1 MLLQK
6 SSLSLSLTLL
16 FLSIFTS
23 TVNAQT
29 AFSKNQVNFT
39 TNTAKDLLAQTE
51 ETAAPEVITFG
62 PRVGAGYTTEGAG
75 YNPYGSFDIFFPIL
89 QNPGRSLT
97 FIEGKMLWDTDTDS
111 LGGNILLGHRVI
123 NDAKT
128 RIVGGYVSYD
138 TRNTGQG
145 VFNQLGVGFE
155 SLGNWDFH
163 LNGYLPISKSSNQ
176 LSENVLASPSFVGN
190 SLQLDRVRVFQ
201 QAFSGVDAE
210 VGTKLA
216 SWNNGALR
224 GYAGGYVYSSDG
236 IPAFV
241 GVRGRLVGNWNGLTM
256 GLSLQNDSQFD
267 TRLVFNIGASLGG
280 VKNKNNNQSIL
291 ARMGESVQR
300 ESSIIVDNR
309 VVRDTVPAINSNGGA
324 ITLFSLADNQ
334 LGSITSTLA
343 SAKANDIVYV
353 QGGTNSSIGSFTVP
367 SLVQVLSSAPVQVVN
382 TQAGNVQIP
391 GSGTGI
397 LPRVTGTVTLASN
410 GSNQTLSGFAI
421 TNTAGQPGIVGT
433 NNTNASI
440 LQNQVTINGANTN
453 TLLAGRGIVLVGTN
467 STTNID
473 SNTVRNA
480 IGEGIRLDNVS
491 GRAFITNNTVLNT
504 IQPQTQTGL
513 EASIFVRNNRG
524 DVNLTIANNTV
535 GDNNTRSSFNNDGTP
550 LVASEIDGIEFS
562 LCRSYA
568 APVLDTFAKCSG
580 TATAQVAILNNTVRN
595 IGVIGSGDGA
605 DGIDINLNNGDDPT
619 DTGARVGSLTI
630 SGNRISNIADKGVSF
645 GVDGDAV
652 LTQGIV
658 TNNQVDTVGDIGLA
672 LRSRFNS
679 TSNYVAT
686 GNTIRNA
693 GNNGIEYILTRN
705 DNNSVST
712 GIVSNNTISNSG
724 SNGIAVG
731 ARGTG
736 QQTVTVANNTIT
748 NTLTTGS
755 TRGIDVQ
762 TQENGKLQLTLDT
775 NTISGSRAEG
785 IRIRTGTNTGVS
797 GGNSQVNASV
807 KNNNVQSNNTGGTAT
822 GTLTASS
829 ANNSNF
835 CLALRNNTAGATST
849 TGYAFTRSNT
859 SIFRVE
865 NALLS
870 SNVGTFSPALPL
882 PAATFTSVATGTCGL
897 P

>member
-1 MLLQK
+1 MLQK
-6 SSLSLSLTLL
+6 PLTISLTLL
-16 FLSIFTS
+16 FLSIFTV

-29 AFSKNQVNFT
+29 AKNLR
-39 TNTAKDLLAQTE
+39 ASTE
-51 ETAAPEVITFG
+51 EATTPSEITFG

-75 YNPYGSFDIFFPIL
+75 YNPYGSFDIFFPVL

-123 NDAKT
+123 NDAKD
-128 RIVGGYVSYD
+128 RIIGGYVSYD

-163 LNGYLPISKSSNQ
+163 LNGYLPIGRSSNQ

-190 SLQLDRVRVFQ
+190 TLNLDRVRVFQ

-224 GYAGGYVYSSDG
+224 GYAGSYVYSSEG
-236 IPAFV
+236 IPAYV
-241 GVRGRLVGNWNGLTM
+241 GVRGRLVGTWDGLAM
-256 GLSLQNDSQFD
+256 GLSLSNDSQFD
-267 TRLVFNIGASLGG
+267 TRLVFNISASLGG
-280 VKNKNNNQSIL
+280 IKNKNNNQSTI
-291 ARMGESVQR
+291 ARMNESVQR

-309 VVRDTVPAINSNGGA
+309 VIRDTVAAINSNSGA
-324 ITLFSLADNQ
+324 ITLFSLANNQ
-334 LGSITSTLA
+334 SGNLTSTLA

-353 QGGTNSSIGSFTVP
+353 QAGTNSSVSSFTVP
-367 SLVQVLSSAPVQVVN
+367 SQVQVLSSGPIQIVQ

-391 GSGTGI
+391 GSGTGT

-410 GSNQTLSGFAI
+410 GINQTLSGFAV
-421 TNTAGQPGIVGT
+421 TNTSGQAGIVGT

-440 LQNQVTINGANTN
+440 LRNQVTINGANTD
-453 TLLAGRGIVLVGTN
+453 TLLAGRGIVLVGAN
-467 STTNID
+467 GTTTID
-473 SNTVRNA
+473 NNTVRNA
-480 IGEGIRLDNVS
+480 IGEGIRLDNVN
-491 GRAFITNNTVLNT
+491 GKAFITNNTVLNT
-504 IQPQTQTGL
+504 IQPRTQTGL

-524 DVNLTIANNTV
+524 DVDLTIANNTV
-535 GDNNTRSSFNNDGTP
+535 GDNNTRASFNSDGTA
-550 LVASEIDGIEFS
+550 VTSGGNEIDGIEFS

-580 TATAQVAILNNTVRN
+580 TATANVAILNNTVRN

-605 DGIDINLNNGDDPT
+605 DGIDINLNNGDDNT
-619 DTGARVGSLTI
+619 DTGARVRSLTI

-645 GVDGDAV
+645 GADGDAV
-652 LTQGIV
+652 LSQGIV
-658 TNNQVDTVGDIGLA
+658 TNNTVDTVGDIGLA
-672 LRSRFNS
+672 LRSRFNA
-679 TSNYVAT
+679 TTNYTVT
-686 GNTIRNA
+686 GNTVRNA
-693 GNNGIEYILTRN
+693 GNNGIEYILTRA

-712 GIVSNNTISNSG
+712 GVVSNNTISNSG
-724 SNGIAVG
+724 NNGIAVG

-736 QQTVTVANNTIT
+736 QQTVTVSNNTIT
-748 NTLTTGS
+748 NTLTTGA
-755 TRGIDVQ
+755 TRGIDVV

-785 IRIRTGTNTGVS
+785 IRIRTGTNAGS
-797 GGNSQVNASV
+797 SQVNASV
-807 KNNNVQSNNTGGTAT
+807 KNNNVLSNNTAGTAT

-870 SNVGTFSPALPL
+870 SNTGTFSPALPL

>member
-1 MLLQK
+1 MHLK
-6 SSLSLSLTLL
+6 KINLSLSLTL
-16 FLSIFTS
+16 FLLGIFTS
-23 TVNAQT
+23 TVRAQT
-29 AFSKNQVNFT
+29 VSLNTNHLDSN
-39 TNTAKDLLAQTE
+39 TNTAKYLLAQAE
-51 ETAAPEVITFG
+51 ENPEPELRFA
-62 PRVGAGYTTEGAG
+62 PRVGAAYITEGAG
-75 YNPYGSFDIFFPIL
+75 YNPYGSFGIFFPIL
-89 QNPGRSLT
+89 QNPGKSLT

-123 NDAKT
+123 NDTKD
-128 RIVGGYVSYD
+128 RITGGYVSYD
-138 TRNTGQG
+138 TRNTGRG

-163 LNGYLPISKSSNQ
+163 INGYLPIGKTSNQ

-190 SLQLDRVRVFQ
+190 SLHLDRVQVFQ

-216 SWNNGALR
+216 SFSNGALR
-224 GYAGGYVYSSDG
+224 AYAGSYVYSSEG

-241 GVRGRLVGNWNGLTM
+241 GVRGRLVGTWNNLAM
-256 GLSLQNDSQFD
+256 GLSLSNDSQFD

-280 VKNKNNNQSIL
+280 VQNRNDNQSVL
-291 ARMGESVQR
+291 ARMGDSVHR
-300 ESSIIVDNR
+300 EPSIIVDNR
-309 VVRDTVPAINSNGGA
+309 VVRDTVPAINSNGGV

-334 LGSITSTLA
+334 SGNLGATLA
-343 SAKANDIVYV
+343 SARPSDIVYV
-353 QGGTNSSIGSFTVP
+353 QAGTNTNVGSFTVP
-367 SLVQVLSSAPVQVVN
+367 SQVQVLSSGPVQVVS

-397 LPRVTGTVTLASN
+397 LPRSGTITLATN
-410 GSNQTLSGFAI
+410 GSNQVVSGFAV
-421 TNTAGQPGIVGT
+421 TNTPGQPGIVGT

-453 TLLAGRGIVLVGTN
+453 TLLAGRGIVLVGAN
-467 STTNID
+467 GSTNI
-473 SNTVRNA
+473 SNNTVRNA

-491 GRAFITNNTVLNT
+491 GKASINNNTVLNT

-513 EASIFVRNNRG
+513 EASIFIRNNRG
-524 DVNLTIANNTV
+524 DVDLTIANNIV
-535 GDNNTRSSFNNDGTP
+535 GDNNTRSSFNNDGVTP
-550 LVASEIDGIEFS
+550 AVGNEIDGIEFS

-580 TATAQVAILNNTVRN
+580 TATAKVAILNNTIRN
-595 IGVIGSGDGA
+595 IGAIGTDGA
-605 DGIDINLNNGDDPT
+605 DGIDINLNNGDDNT
-619 DTGARVGSLTI
+619 DTGARASNITI

-652 LTQGIV
+652 LGQGIV

-679 TSNYVAT
+679 TSNYTVT
-686 GNTIRNA
+686 GNTINNA
-693 GNNGIEYILTRN
+693 RNNGIEYILTRN

-724 SNGIAVG
+724 SNGIALG

-736 QQTVTVANNTIT
+736 QQTVIVSNNTIT
-748 NTLTTGS
+748 NTLTTGN

-775 NTISGSRAEG
+775 NTISGSRLEA
-785 IRIRTGTNTGVS
+785 IRIRTGTNAGVS

-807 KNNNVQSNNTGGTAT
+807 KNNNIQLSNNTAGTAN
-822 GTLTASS
+822 GALTASS

-835 CLALRNNTAGATST
+835 CLALRNNRAGATAN
-849 TGYAFTRSNT
+849 TGYFFSRSGS

-870 SNVGTFSPALPL
+870 SNIGTFSPALPL
-882 PAATFTSVATGTCGL
+882 SAPPFTNVVTDTCGL